1 MAISLKPID
10 QQVMVITGAS
20 SGIGLATVEA
30 AAQQGAKL
38 VLASRSEETLS
49 EIVSEINASG
59 GEAIYVVAD
68 VGDRKQVEQ
77 IAQAAINR
85 FGRIDTWVNDAGGS
99 IYGRL
104 DEVSE
109 EDNRRL
115 FDTNFWGVVNGSLVA
130 LPHLKVNGGALINL
144 GSEVSDAVVPL
155 QGMYSASKHA
165 VKGFTDALRVEVE
178 ELDKAPVSIT
188 LIQPTAV
195 NTPFP
200 QHARNYMD
208 KEPKLPTPQ
217 IDPHQVAQ
225 AILDAATKPTR
236 DIKVGMM
243 SKINTAAHK
252 ILPGLAQKLEAKQAS
267 RQQYDEMPRNP
278 EGALYQPGGT
288 GQVYGSGGA
297 VRH

>member
-1 MAISLKPID
+1 MSISLKPMD
-10 QQVMVITGAS
+10 QQVIVITGAS
-20 SGIGLATVEA
+20 SGIGLATAEVA
-30 AAQQGAKL
+30 ADQGAKL
-38 VLASRSEETLS
+38 VLAARSEETLADIVA
-49 EIVSEINASG
+49 EITSLG

-68 VGDRKQVEQ
+68 VGARKQVER
-77 IAQAAINR
+77 IAEAAISH

-104 DEVSE
+104 DQVSE
-109 EDNRRL
+109 EDSSRL

-130 LPHLKVNGGALINL
+130 LPYLKSHGGSLINL
-144 GSEVSDAVVPL
+144 GSEVSDAVIPL

-200 QHARNYMD
+200 QHAKNYMD

-225 AILDAATKPTR
+225 AILEAATNATR

-243 SKINTAAHK
+243 SKINTATHK
-252 ILPGLAQKLEAKQAS
+252 FLPALAQKIEARQAS
-267 RQQYDEMPRNP
+267 RQQYDEAPRNP
-278 EGALYQPGGT
+278 EGALYRPGGT
-288 GQVYGSGGA
+288 GQVYGSGGQ